1 MAPIVYHQVAADIAI
16 DDHTASGVSAAVMMA
31 ETEEHQAGGQ
41 FAVDSN
47 NFDDVGHTRD
57 ENDVSVVLS
66 MGGAA
71 AVIPRS
77 GETTSNAF
85 NQQPRSSFFMDEC
98 INNHHSD
105 EDAATAD
112 LQSLALAPMTSF
124 DFDALEDIDLM
135 NAPPSN
141 EQLQEEPQQYT
152 MTGSDIAIISADEEL
167 ARQLQ
172 AEEDESA
179 RLQREAIIFRQAQ
192 KARSTRQ
199 DKPPRKKLK
208 KSWLDKLIGEPFPQE
223 MRRNYATR
231 SDIQQNSTRSSKHVT
246 LPLPTPSYYDC
257 PTCTSI
263 SHFSNLLLHDSCRYS
278 HDKHK
283 TQIPLWCLTA
293 Y

>member
-1 MAPIVYHQVAADIAI
+1 MAPIFYHQVAADIAI
-16 DDHTASGVSAAVMMA
+16 DDHTSGGSTTVMMA
-31 ETEEHQAGGQ
+31 ETEEHQAGDQ

-57 ENDVSVVLS
+57 ENDVGGVLS
-66 MGGAA
+66 MGGAV

-77 GETTSNAF
+77 GEMASNAF
-85 NQQPRSSFFMDEC
+85 TQQARSSFFMDEC
-98 INNHHSD
+98 SNNYHL
-105 EDAATAD
+105 EENVATTD
-112 LQSLALAPMTSF
+112 LKSLALMTSF

-135 NAPPSN
+135 TSPPSN

-152 MTGSDIAIISADEEL
+152 TTAREIAIISADEEL

-179 RLQREAIIFRQAQ
+179 RLHREAIIFRKSQ

-199 DKPPRKKLK
+199 YKPPRKKLK
-208 KSWLDKLIGEPFPQE
+208 KSWLDRLIGEPFPQE

-231 SDIQQNSTRSSKHVT
+231 SDSQQNSTRSSGHVT
-246 LPLPTPSYYDC
+246 LPTPSYYDC
-257 PTCTSI
+257 PTCTSM

-283 TQIPLWCLTA
+283 TQIPLWCLA
-293 Y
+293 AN

>member
-1 MAPIVYHQVAADIAI
+1 
-16 DDHTASGVSAAVMMA
+16 
-31 ETEEHQAGGQ
+31 
-41 FAVDSN
+41 
-47 NFDDVGHTRD
+47 
-57 ENDVSVVLS
+57 
-66 MGGAA
+66 
-71 AVIPRS
+71 
-77 GETTSNAF
+77 
-85 NQQPRSSFFMDEC
+85 
-98 INNHHSD
+98 
-105 EDAATAD
+105 
-112 LQSLALAPMTSF
+112 LALMTSF

-135 NAPPSN
+135 NSPPSK
-141 EQLQEEPQQYT
+141 EQLQEELQYAT
-152 MTGSDIAIISADEEL
+152 TGRDIAIISADEEL

-179 RLQREAIIFRQAQ
+179 RLQREAIIFRKAQ
-192 KARSTRQ
+192 KARNTRQ
-199 DKPPRKKLK
+199 YKSPRKKLK

-231 SDIQQNSTRSSKHVT
+231 SDSQQNSTRSSKHVT
-246 LPLPTPSYYDC
+246 LPTPSYYDC

>member
-16 DDHTASGVSAAVMMA
+16 DDHTAIGGSAAVMMA

-47 NFDDVGHTRD
+47 NFDDVGDTRD
-57 ENDVSVVLS
+57 ENDNDE
-66 MGGAA
+66 AA

-77 GETTSNAF
+77 GETASNAF
-85 NQQPRSSFFMDEC
+85 TQQPRSSFFMDEC

-112 LQSLALAPMTSF
+112 LKSLAPMTSF

-135 NAPPSN
+135 NSPPSK
-141 EQLQEEPQQYT
+141 EQLQEELQYAT
-152 MTGSDIAIISADEEL
+152 TGRDIAIISADEEL

-179 RLQREAIIFRQAQ
+179 RKQREAIIFRKAQ
-192 KARSTRQ
+192 KAKNTCQYKS
-199 DKPPRKKLK
+199 PRKKLK

-231 SDIQQNSTRSSKHVT
+231 SDSQQNSTRSSGHVT
-246 LPLPTPSYYDC
+246 LPTPSYYDC

-263 SHFSNLLLHDSCRYS
+263 SHFSSLLLHDSCRYS

>member
-1 MAPIVYHQVAADIAI
+1 MAPCYHQVAADIAI
-16 DDHTASGVSAAVMMA
+16 DDHTASGGSAAVMVA
-31 ETEEHQAGGQ
+31 ETKEHQAGGQ

-47 NFDDVGHTRD
+47 NFNDVGHTRD
-57 ENDVSVVLS
+57 ENDNDDDE
-66 MGGAA
+66 AA

-77 GETTSNAF
+77 GETASNAF
-85 NQQPRSSFFMDEC
+85 TQQPRSSFFMDEC
-98 INNHHSD
+98 IDNHHLD

-112 LQSLALAPMTSF
+112 LQSLAPMTSF

-135 NAPPSN
+135 TSPSSK
-141 EQLQEEPQQYT
+141 EQPQELHQYAT
-152 MTGSDIAIISADEEL
+152 ATDSDIAIISADEEL

-179 RLQREAIIFRQAQ
+179 RLQREAIIFRKAQ

-199 DKPPRKKLK
+199 YKPPRKKLK
-208 KSWLDKLIGEPFPQE
+208 KSWLDRLIGEPFPQE

-231 SDIQQNSTRSSKHVT
+231 SDSQQQNSTRSAGHVT
-246 LPLPTPSYYDC
+246 LPAPSYYDC

>member
-1 MAPIVYHQVAADIAI
+1 MAPIVYHRVAADIAI
-16 DDHTASGVSAAVMMA
+16 DDHTASGVSAAVMMV

-57 ENDVSVVLS
+57 ENDDIDE
-66 MGGAA
+66 AA

-77 GETTSNAF
+77 GETASNAF
-85 NQQPRSSFFMDEC
+85 TRQPRSSFFIDEC

-112 LQSLALAPMTSF
+112 LKSLALTTSF

-135 NAPPSN
+135 TSPPSK
-141 EQLQEEPQQYT
+141 EQLQEELQQFT
-152 MTGSDIAIISADEEL
+152 MTDSDIAIISADEIL

-179 RLQREAIIFRQAQ
+179 RLQREAIIFRKAQ

-199 DKPPRKKLK
+199 YKPPRKLK
-208 KSWLDKLIGEPFPQE
+208 KSWLDRLIGEPFPQE

-231 SDIQQNSTRSSKHVT
+231 SGSQQQKSTRSSEHVT
-246 LPLPTPSYYDC
+246 LPTPSYYDSL
-257 PTCTSI
+257 TCTSI